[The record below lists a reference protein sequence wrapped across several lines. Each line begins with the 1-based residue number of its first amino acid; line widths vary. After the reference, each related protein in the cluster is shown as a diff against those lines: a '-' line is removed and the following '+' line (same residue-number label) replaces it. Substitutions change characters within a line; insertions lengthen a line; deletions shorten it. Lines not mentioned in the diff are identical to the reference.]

1 MLDTLRFQN
10 FKSWR
15 DTGDI
20 RLAPITGF
28 FGTNSSGKSSILQ
41 LLLMLKQ
48 TVESNDQ
55 QQVLNLGSD
64 RTYVDLGTSYDI
76 LHQQIIYKPSTL
88 EFAIGWHLSETDP
101 NPQLPT
107 RAIIMESGGKKQILP
122 ASMPVDNQSVSP
134 MIGDPITGFKFEAAI
149 SFDTDEIQPQQFAYH
164 YQAMEHWNQVGMS
177 LMASPPSNRYQL
189 LQSGV
194 PAQIAHARNT
204 HDLPAPT
211 KFYGFPGEAR
221 LHFSAENFLPTL
233 SLSLERVFSQ
243 IHYLGPLRDFPKRNY
258 TWSGERP
265 QDVGRRG
272 ELAVAALLAAKK
284 QDPEIEIKVAS
295 WLKKLGL
302 VDDFKVMPIARH
314 RRDYEVRL
322 CSRPNSAKA
331 VLITDV
337 GFGVSQILPVLVLCH
352 YAPAGSTVILE
363 QPEIHLHPF
372 VQAGL
377 ADLFVEVARERNL
390 QIIVESHSEHLLR
403 RLQRR
408 IAEAELVTHEQT
420 ALYFCDMDDSGA
432 SHLTPLALDEFGNIN
447 NWPAGFF
454 GDEMGDLVA
463 MSEAALQR
471 QMACEHQE

>member
-1 MLDTLRFQN
+1 MLETLQFQN

-41 LLLMLKQ
+41 FLLMLKQ

-55 QQVLNLGSD
+55 QQVLKLGGD
-64 RTYVDLGTSYDI
+64 RAYVDLGTSYDI
-76 LHQQIIYKPSTL
+76 LNQQHTEQPSQIS
-88 EFAIGWHLSETDP
+88 FSLSWDDP
-101 NPQLPT
+101 AFDNSFRLPT
-107 RAIIMESGGKKQILP
+107 DIAIASLGLGNSTPFLGG
-122 ASMPVDNQSVSP
+122 PVNK
-134 MIGDPITGFKFEAAI
+134 FRFEAVI
-149 SFDTDEIQPQQFAYH
+149 DMDEDEILCHEFSYSYFARDRWH
-164 YQAMEHWNQVGMS
+164 SVGMRAVS
-177 LMASPPSNRYQL
+177 KSDSPNAYELTYAGIPE
-189 LQSGV
+189 
-194 PAQIAHARNT
+194 QIAYSRAGEF
-204 HDLPAPT
+204 LPPPV
-211 KFYGFPGEAR
+211 KSYGFPSSTKVYFQAGE
-221 LHFSAENFLPTL
+221 FTQQL
-233 SLSLERVFSQ
+233 SLLFEQVFNRLF
-243 IHYLGPLRDFPKRNY
+243 YLGPLRDFPQRSY
-258 TWSGERP
+258 TWSGEKP

-272 ELAVAALLAAKK
+272 ERAVAALLAAKK
-284 QDPEIEIKVAS
+284 RDPEIEIKVAN
-295 WLKKLGL
+295 WLKKLQL
-302 VDDFKVMPIARH
+302 VDDFRIQPIAPN

-337 GFGVSQILPVLVLCH
+337 GFGVSQILPVLVLCY
-352 YAPAGSTVILE
+352 YAPEGSTVIFE
-363 QPEIHLHPF
+363 QPEIHLHPY

-377 ADLFVEVARERNL
+377 ADLFVEVARDRNL

-408 IAEAELVTHEQT
+408 IAEAELITHEQT
-420 ALYFCDMDDSGA
+420 ALYFCDMDDTGA
-432 SHLTPLALDEFGNIN
+432 SHLTPLELDEFGNIN

-471 QMACEHQE
+471 QMARKHQE

>member
-1 MLDTLRFQN
+1 MLETLRFHN
-10 FKSWR
+10 FKSWH
-15 DTGDI
+15 DTGEI
-20 RLAPITGF
+20 QLAPITGF
-28 FGTNSSGKSSILQ
+28 FGTNSSGKSSLLQ
-41 LLLMLKQ
+41 FLLMLKQ

-76 LHQQIIYKPSTL
+76 VHQPSEQQPQVI
-88 EFAIGWHLSETDP
+88 EFAIGWHLSETAP

-107 RAIIMESGGKKQILP
+107 RAVIETDGKLRIISV
-122 ASMPVDNQSVSP
+122 STPVDNLNVMP

-149 SFDTDEIQPQQFAYH
+149 SFDTNEIKPQQFVYH

-177 LMASPPSNRYQL
+177 LMPDTPSNPYQL
-189 LQSGV
+189 LLSGV
-194 PAQIAHARNT
+194 PAQIAHGRNP
-204 HDLPAPT
+204 HDLPDPT

-243 IHYLGPLRDFPKRNY
+243 IYYLGPLRDFPKRNY

-272 ELAVAALLAAKK
+272 ELAVAALLAAKE
-284 QDPEIEIKVAS
+284 QDPEVEIKVAG

-302 VDDFKVMPIARH
+302 VDDFKVQPIAPN

-322 CSRPNSAKA
+322 CSRPNSVKA

-363 QPEIHLHPF
+363 QPEIHLHPS

-377 ADLFVEVARERNL
+377 ADLFVEVALERNL

-408 IAEAELVTHEQT
+408 IAEAELITHEQA
-420 ALYFCDMDDSGA
+420 ALYFCNMDDTGA

-463 MSEAALQR
+463 MSEAALRR
-471 QMACEHQE
+471 QMAREHQE

>member
-20 RLAPITGF
+20 RIAPITGF

-41 LLLMLKQ
+41 FLLMLKQ

-55 QQVLNLGSD
+55 QQVLNFGSD

-76 LHQQIIYKPSTL
+76 LHQPIEQQPQVI
-88 EFAIGWHLSETDP
+88 EFAIGWHLSKTEA
-101 NPQLPT
+101 NPTLPT
-107 RAIIMESGGKKQILP
+107 RAVIMESGGRIKVIP
-122 ASMPVDNQSVSP
+122 ITASYDNPYAMP

-149 SFDTDEIQPQQFAYH
+149 AFSLDEIKPQQFSYH
-164 YQAMEHWNQVGMS
+164 YQAMDYWSQVGMS
-177 LMASPPSNRYQL
+177 LMSNAPARSYQL
-189 LQSGV
+189 IQSGV
-194 PAQIAHARNT
+194 PAQITQKRDQHEL
-204 HDLPAPT
+204 HAPT

-221 LHFSAENFLPTL
+221 LHFQSGDFLQTL
-233 SLSLERVFSQ
+233 SLSLEQVFRQ
-243 IHYLGPLRDFPKRNY
+243 IYYLGPLRDFPKRSY
-258 TWSGERP
+258 TWSGEKP

-272 ELAVAALLAAKK
+272 ELTISALLAAQKR
-284 QDPEIEIKVAS
+284 EMGIEAKIAR

-302 VDDFKVMPIARH
+302 VHDFIVRPIAPH

-322 CSRPNSAKA
+322 VSRPNAKP

-337 GFGVSQILPVLVLCH
+337 GFGVSQILPVLVLCY
-352 YAPAGSTVILE
+352 YAPPGSTVILE
-363 QPEIHLHPF
+363 QPEIHLHPS

-377 ADLFVEVARERNL
+377 ADVFVEVARERNL

-408 IAEAELVTHEQT
+408 IAEAELITHEET
-420 ALYFCDMDDSGA
+420 ALYFCDMDDTGA
-432 SHLTPLALDEFGNIN
+432 SQLTPLALDEFGNIN
-447 NWPAGFF
+447 NWPVGFF

-463 MSEAALQR
+463 MSEAAIQR
-471 QMACEHQE
+471 QITREQQA